1 VRHVKTEIDF
11 AGFGGQGIL
20 LMGKIAAQAAV
31 EAGLETT
38 YLPTYGPEMR
48 GGTANSVVIIAD
60 VPIASPMVS
69 AIDVL
74 VAMNQPSLDKFG
86 PAVRDGGMIIFDST
100 LATPPGDANGRVTLS
115 GVPFTRIA
123 GELGN
128 VRVCNMAALGRF
140 VRETKLVSLDAV
152 TRQMKM
158 ITAGRP
164 ELAALNEKALAAGY
178 GA

>member
-1 VRHVKTEIDF
+1 MKTEIVF

-20 LMGKIAAQAAV
+20 LMGKIVAQAAV

-60 VPIASPMVS
+60 VPIASPLVC

-86 PAVRDGGMIIFDST
+86 PAVRDGGLIVFDAT
-100 LATPPGDANGRVTLS
+100 LATPANDMARVRLV
-115 GVPFTRIA
+115 GAPFTRIA

-128 VRVCNMAALGRF
+128 VRVCSMAALGRF
-140 VRETKLVSLDAV
+140 VRETKLVTLDAV
-152 TRQMKM
+152 TRQMKTT
-158 ITAGRP
+158 TAARP